1 MMHDL
6 PRRSFLALTGAA
18 VGSLALPAP
27 ALALSSDAAETL
39 VTSAVVDVNA
49 IIASGASEAQMLREF
64 QGVFERY
71 ADTAYVAAFALGND
85 GRSATTNQKRN
96 FSDAFGTYVARKYG
110 SRFRE
115 FIGGEI
121 IMQGARPERNYM
133 VVDSTAVLQGESPF
147 ELEWHVSDRTGR
159 PLFFNLI
166 IEGVNMLLAERT
178 EVGALLDRRGG
189 NIDALIEDLRNA

>member
-18 VGSLALPAP
+18 AGSLALPAP

-85 GRSATTNQKRN
+85 GRSATTTQKRN

-121 IMQGARPERNYM
+121 IVQGARPERNYM